1 MQVMIRC
8 KLKPDQVE
16 ECLELGR
23 AVYDELASVRP
34 DWLRQASFR
43 LDDGLSIVTFAE
55 LDDPGKL
62 AGLPAFQRFRSTLD
76 ERCDEPPVL
85 TVLHEV
91 GSYRF
96 T

>member
-1 MQVMIRC
+1 MQVMIRY

-16 ECLELGR
+16 QCLELGH
-23 AVYDELASVRP
+23 AVYDEFESARP
-34 DWLRQASFR
+34 DWLRQATFQ
-43 LDDGLSIVTFAE
+43 LDDGVSFVTFAE
-55 LDDPGKL
+55 LDDPSKL

-85 TVLHEV
+85 TALHEV

>member
-1 MQVMIRC
+1 MHDKV
-8 KLKPDQVE
+8 
-16 ECLELGR
+16 
-23 AVYDELASVRP
+23 
-34 DWLRQASFR
+34 SF
-43 LDDGLSIVTFAE
+43 VTFTE
-55 LDDPGKL
+55 LHDPGRL
-62 AGLPAFQRFRSTLD
+62 AGMPAFQRFRSTLE